1 MPDSTST
8 PAKIQV
14 SKVMVINFRPA
25 AVPGA
30 WAKSDDL
37 VKQYVTIMNAVSNKT
52 VVYQVVQRKTVRDY
66 PLLEDGR
73 RYTDVTW
80 TQAMAD
86 DKLAFRNANGG
97 YVMADYLRIIQ
108 DFNLLALIA
117 NKTINE
123 VWMFGGPYFGFY
135 ESRMVGSGAFWCN
148 APPIEQPG
156 RRFVMMG
163 YNYQRDVTEMVH
175 NYGHR
180 MESILG
186 QKYNSFGFVST
197 MYRLQPTPAPAN
209 EFEKFLIDHGTTHR
223 VPGGED
229 YSQDE
234 IAWSRKFLPHWWTP
248 TVDPNQV

>member
-8 PAKIQV
+8 PARIQV

-25 AVPGA
+25 AVPSA

-37 VKQYVTIMNAVSNKT
+37 VKQYVSIMNAVSNKT

-73 RYTDVTW
+73 RYTDATW
-80 TQAMAD
+80 TAAMAD

-97 YVMADYLRIIQ
+97 YVMADYLRIVQ
-108 DFNLLALIA
+108 DFNLLSLVAS
-117 NKTINE
+117 KTINE

-186 QKYNSFGFVST
+186 QKYNSLGFVNQ
-197 MYRLQPTPAPAN
+197 MYRLQPTSAPAN
-209 EFEKFLIDHGTTHR
+209 EFERFLIDHGTTHR

-234 IAWSRKFLPHWWTP
+234 IAWARKFLPPWWP
-248 TVDPNQV
+248 LTVDPNQV